1 MKIGIVGDFSPEYPS
16 QIATNNAL
24 RHTLGKLGISIEFE
38 WIATATITK
47 QLEAIKRTYNGFW
60 IGPGYPDSIDG
71 VLSIIQFAR
80 ENDIP
85 LLGTCGGFQYII
97 MEYAKH
103 KLMLEHAAHEERDPD
118 ASQLIIS
125 KLACSLVGQKGEV
138 IIRKPS
144 KTFDIYK
151 TETTNEQFRCS
162 YGLSSEYEKQIHDSG
177 LKIVGTDPVGNP
189 RIIEIPEHKFF
200 IGTLFVPQ
208 LNSTVDSTHCI
219 IDSFITTVKGRL
231 I

>member
-1 MKIGIVGDFSPEYPS
+1 MKIGIVGDFSPKYPS

-24 RHTLGKLGISIEFE
+24 KHTLGKLGISIEFE
-38 WIATATITK
+38 WIATATINK
-47 QLEAIKRTYNGFW
+47 QLDAIKHTYNGFW
-60 IGPGYPDSIDG
+60 IGPGYPDSLDG

-97 MEYAKH
+97 MEYAKN
-103 KLMLEHAAHEERDPD
+103 KLMLEHAAHEERDPH
-118 ASQLIIS
+118 ASQIIIS

-138 IIRKPS
+138 FLRKHS
-144 KTFDIYK
+144 KIFDIYK
-151 TETTNEQFRCS
+151 TEYINEQFRCN
-162 YGLSSEYEKQIHDSG
+162 YGLSSQYEKQIHDSG
-177 LKIVGTDPVGNP
+177 LRIVGTDSAGNP
-189 RIIEIPEHKFF
+189 RVIEIPELKFF

-208 LNSTVDSTHCI
+208 LSSTVDSTHCI